1 MVIFVTISFMGDIE
15 NVVRKRGRN
24 HFKFTEKV
32 HSKKG
37 IVALF
42 IAAVLL
48 VLYVVIVYRAF
59 SSEGKLSAYYGSAGI
74 FSMIVSLVTFV
85 LAIQSTMEED
95 SFQFFPR
102 MAVVVSF
109 VVSVC
114 WIGTYVIG
122 FM

>member
-1 MVIFVTISFMGDIE
+1 MVRR
-15 NVVRKRGRN
+15 RKRN
-24 HFKFTEKV
+24 HYKFTEKA

-37 IVALF
+37 IAALIVAV
-42 IAAVLL
+42 ILL

-59 SSEGKLSAYYGSAGI
+59 SSSGSLSAYYGSAGI

-95 SFQFFPR
+95 SFQLFPR
-102 MAVVVSF
+102 MAVLVSF

>member
-1 MVIFVTISFMGDIE
+1 MGDIGS
-15 NVVRKRGRN
+15 VVRRRGRN
-24 HFKFTEKV
+24 RYKFTEKV

-37 IVALF
+37 I
-42 IAAVLL
+42 IAFVMAVVLL

-74 FSMIVSLVTFV
+74 FSMIISLVTFV

-95 SFQFFPR
+95 SFQLFPR

>member
-1 MVIFVTISFMGDIE
+1 MGDSE

-24 HFKFTEKV
+24 HYKFTEKV

-59 SSEGKLSAYYGSAGI
+59 SSSGRLSAYYGSAGI
-74 FSMIVSLVTFV
+74 FSMIISVITFV
-85 LAIQSTMEED
+85 LAIQRTMEEA

-102 MAVVVSF
+102 LAAFVSF

-114 WIGTYVIG
+114 WI
-122 FM
+122 

>member
-1 MVIFVTISFMGDIE
+1 MGDIGS
-15 NVVRKRGRN
+15 VVRKRGRN
-24 HFKFTEKV
+24 RYKFTEKV

-37 IVALF
+37 IVALSM
-42 IAAVLL
+42 AVVLL
-48 VLYVVIVYRAF
+48 VLYVMIIYRAF
-59 SSEGKLSAYYGSAGI
+59 SSSVRLSAYYGSAGI

-102 MAVVVSF
+102 MAAVVSF

>member
-1 MVIFVTISFMGDIE
+1 MVISVTILFMGDIGS
-15 NVVRKRGRN
+15 VVRKRGRN
-24 HFKFTEKV
+24 RFKFTEKV

-37 IVALF
+37 IMALSL
-42 IAAVLL
+42 AVVLL
-48 VLYVVIVYRAF
+48 ALYVVIVYRAF
-59 SSEGKLSAYYGSAGI
+59 SSSGGLSAYYGSAGI

-95 SFQFFPR
+95 SFQLFPR
-102 MAVVVSF
+102 MAVFVSF

>member
-1 MVIFVTISFMGDIE
+1 MGDIE
-15 NVVRKRGRN
+15 NVVRKRGR
-24 HFKFTEKV
+24 HHDKLTEKV

-37 IVALF
+37 LVALF
-42 IAAVLL
+42 IAALLL

-59 SSEGKLSAYYGSAGI
+59 SFYLKLSAYYGSAGI
-74 FSMIVSLVTFV
+74 FSMILSLVTFV

-95 SFQFFPR
+95 SFQLFPR

>member
-1 MVIFVTISFMGDIE
+1 MVIFVTILFMGDIGS
-15 NVVRKRGRN
+15 VVRKRGRN
-24 HFKFTEKV
+24 RYKFTEKV
-32 HSKKG
+32 HSKKA
-37 IVALF
+37 IVALSM
-42 IAAVLL
+42 AVVLL
-48 VLYVVIVYRAF
+48 VLYVMIIYRAF
-59 SSEGKLSAYYGSAGI
+59 SSSGGLSAYYGSAGI

>member
-1 MVIFVTISFMGDIE
+1 M
-15 NVVRKRGRN
+15 VRKRGRN
-24 HFKFTEKV
+24 RYKFTEKV

-37 IVALF
+37 IVALSM
-42 IAAVLL
+42 AVVLL
-48 VLYVVIVYRAF
+48 VLYVMIIYRAF
-59 SSEGKLSAYYGSAGI
+59 SNEGGLSEYYGSAGI

-102 MAVVVSF
+102 MAAVVSF

>member
-1 MVIFVTISFMGDIE
+1 MGDSE
-15 NVVRKRGRN
+15 VVVRRRGRN
-24 HFKFTEKV
+24 HYKFTEKA

-37 IVALF
+37 IVALLMSV
-42 IAAVLL
+42 VLL

-59 SSEGKLSAYYGSAGI
+59 SSSGRLSAYYGSAGI
-74 FSMIVSLVTFV
+74 FSMILSLVTFV

-102 MAVVVSF
+102 MAVFVSF